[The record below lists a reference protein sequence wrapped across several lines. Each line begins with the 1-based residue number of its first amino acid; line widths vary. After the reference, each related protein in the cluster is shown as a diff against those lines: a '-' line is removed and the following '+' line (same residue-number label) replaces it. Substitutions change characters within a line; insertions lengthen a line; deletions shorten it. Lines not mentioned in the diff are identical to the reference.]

1 MSKMILGIGSQSAGT
16 LLLYNILDQCT
27 EIAMHPT
34 TELHYFDALYGARDK
49 LSLQKF
55 SQKQFNV

>member
-27 EIAMHPT
+27 DIAMHPM
-34 TELHYFDALYGARDK
+34 TELHYFDTLYGARDK
-49 LSLQKF
+49 SLLQEF
-55 SQKQFNV
+55 SQK